1 MAERQPR
8 KARPSKTRENDRTA
22 LLVLLLAGVEK
33 YRELFHREPPSEFVR
48 LAAETREAL
57 GLFY

>member
-8 KARPSKTRENDRTA
+8 RKSPSRVRENDRTA
-22 LLVLLLAGVEK
+22 LMVLLLAGVEK
-33 YRELFHREPPSEFVR
+33 YREVFNREPPSEFVQ
-48 LAAETREAL
+48 LVADTREAL